1 MIKAIIIGVLICICW
16 MLVQWVWYVVRLRKW
31 LRRATVEDIMQTDE
45 FAKWMQ
51 SEIDRLLDERARVQ
65 AQIGADGHLKS
76 HPIEHLQDEG
86 VLNAKDMTEL
96 YRHFLQKT
104 LIDYSHNERKFIGEV
119 GGSAF
124 NLTIRELLNRACMD
138 IRRKE

>member
-1 MIKAIIIGVLICICW
+1 MIKVIVIGVLICICW
-16 MLVQWVWYVVRLRKW
+16 MLVQWVWYVMRLRKW

-51 SEIDRLLDERARVQ
+51 SEIDRLLNERARVQ

-86 VLNAKDMTEL
+86 VFNAKDMTEL

-119 GGSAF
+119 GGSAYS
-124 NLTIRELLNRACMD
+124 LTIRELLNRACME

>member
-16 MLVQWVWYVVRLRKW
+16 MLVQWVWYVMRLRKW
-31 LRRATVEDIMQTDE
+31 LRSATLEDIMQTDE
-45 FAKWMQ
+45 FAKWMH

-86 VLNAKDMTEL
+86 VFNAKDMTEL

-119 GGSAF
+119 GGSAYS
-124 NLTIRELLNRACMD
+124 LTIRELLNRACME

>member
-1 MIKAIIIGVLICICW
+1 MIKAIIIGVLIYICW
-16 MLVQWVWYVVRLRKW
+16 MLVQWVWYVMRLRKW

>member
-16 MLVQWVWYVVRLRKW
+16 MLVQWVWYVMRLRKW

-119 GGSAF
+119 GSSAYS
-124 NLTIRELLNRACMD
+124 LTIRELLNRACMD
-138 IRRKE
+138 VRRKE

>member
-16 MLVQWVWYVVRLRKW
+16 MLVQWVWYVMRLRKW
-31 LRRATVEDIMQTDE
+31 LRRATVEDIMQADE

-65 AQIGADGHLKS
+65 AQIGANGHLKS

-86 VLNAKDMTEL
+86 VFNAKDMTEL

>member
-16 MLVQWVWYVVRLRKW
+16 MLVQWVWYVMRLRKW

-51 SEIDRLLDERARVQ
+51 SEIDRLLDERVRVQ

-86 VLNAKDMTEL
+86 VFNAKDMTEL

-119 GGSAF
+119 GSSAYS
-124 NLTIRELLNRACMD
+124 LTIRELLNRACME

>member
-1 MIKAIIIGVLICICW
+1 MIKVIIIGVLICICW
-16 MLVQWVWYVVRLRKW
+16 MLMQWVWYVHRLRKW
-31 LRRATVEDIMQTDE
+31 LRRASVEDIMQTNE

-86 VLNAKDMTEL
+86 VFNAKDMTEL

-104 LIDYSHNERKFIGEV
+104 LIDYGYNERKFIGEV

>member
-86 VLNAKDMTEL
+86 VFNAKDMTDL

-119 GGSAF
+119 GGSAYS
-124 NLTIRELLNRACMD
+124 LTIRELLNRACMEV
-138 IRRKE
+138 RRKE

>member
-1 MIKAIIIGVLICICW
+1 MIKVIVIGVLICICW
-16 MLVQWVWYVVRLRKW
+16 MLVQWVWYVMRLRKW

-86 VLNAKDMTEL
+86 VFNAKDMTEL

-119 GGSAF
+119 GGSAYS
-124 NLTIRELLNRACMD
+124 LTIRELLNRACME

>member
-1 MIKAIIIGVLICICW
+1 MIKTIIIGVLICIGW

-86 VLNAKDMTEL
+86 VFNAKDMTEL

-104 LIDYSHNERKFIGEV
+104 LIDYSHNDRKFIGEV
-119 GGSAF
+119 GSSVYS
-124 NLTIRELLNRACMD
+124 LTIRELLNRACMD
-138 IRRKE
+138 VRRKA